1 MGCNNSKTD
10 ENTRDRWIFHCW
22 IKRNKVA
29 SINIPT
35 REEVAT
41 SLELSAT
48 LNAIRKT
55 EQTALMQLKEQGVV
69 PRKGEGGVAFVL
81 QIEGESEANSISS
94 TLPGVPEYKTKY
106 PQYTTYSWEA
116 CRAAT
121 HGPPRRLP
129 PINRASIDAKQERA
143 RRNREKKTAER
154 KAKWAKSYARVQL
167 SMQKSNA

>member
-10 ENTRDRWIFHCW
+10 ENTRERWIFPCL
-22 IKRNKVA
+22 IKRNKVG

-35 REEVAT
+35 REDVVT
-41 SLELSAT
+41 SLDFSVS
-48 LNAIRKT
+48 NAIRKT

-106 PQYTTYSWEA
+106 PQYTTYSREA

-121 HGPPRRLP
+121 YGPPRRLP
-129 PINRASIDAKQERA
+129 PINRAAIDAKQERA
-143 RRNREKKTAER
+143 RRNRERKTAER
-154 KAKWAKSYARVQL
+154 KAKWAKSYARVQS
-167 SMQKSNA
+167 SMDKSNA